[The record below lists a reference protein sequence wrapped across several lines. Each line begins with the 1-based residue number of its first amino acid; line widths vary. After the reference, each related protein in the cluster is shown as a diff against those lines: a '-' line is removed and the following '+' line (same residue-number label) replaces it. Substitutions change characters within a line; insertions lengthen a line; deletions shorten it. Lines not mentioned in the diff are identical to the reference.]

1 MAGHR
6 KFQSLRDKLTP
17 TQRERSKARVSELQ
31 KEMLLSELRKVAG
44 QTQQELADELGVS
57 QPCLSRMENQS
68 DMQIGT
74 LDRIVT
80 SLGGR
85 LEVIA
90 HMPAGDVVLTQFTR
104 SVYKTEG

>member
-6 KFQSLRDKLTP
+6 KFQALREKMTAA
-17 TQRERSKARVSELQ
+17 QRQRAEARVKDMQ
-31 KEMLLSELRKVAG
+31 PEMLLSELRKFSG
-44 QTQQELADELGVS
+44 QTQQGLADELGVS

-74 LDRIVT
+74 LDRIIT

-85 LEVIA
+85 LELIA
-90 HMPAGDVVLTQFTR
+90 HMPAGDVVLTQFAKD
-104 SVYKTEG
+104 SP

>member
-6 KFQSLRDKLTP
+6 KFQSLREKLTP
-17 TQRERSKARVSELQ
+17 SQRERSKARVNELQ
-31 KEMLLSELRKVAG
+31 AEMLLSELRKYAG
-44 QTQQELADELGVS
+44 RTQEVLAKELGVT
-57 QPCLSRMENQS
+57 QPCLSKMEKQS

-74 LDRIVT
+74 LGRIVT

-90 HMPAGDVVLTQFTR
+90 RMPGGDVVLTQFTQH
-104 SVYKTEG
+104 SP

>member
-6 KFQSLRDKLTP
+6 KFQYLRDKLTP
-17 TQRERSKARVSELQ
+17 AQRERSKARVSELQ
-31 KEMLLSELRKVAG
+31 KEMLLSELRKLAG

-57 QPCLSRMENQS
+57 QPCLSKMENQA

-74 LDRIVT
+74 LGRIVE

-85 LEVIA
+85 LELIA
-90 HMPAGDVVLTQFTR
+90 RMPAGDVVLTQFTKH
-104 SVYKTEG
+104 SA

>member
-6 KFQSLRDKLTP
+6 KFQSLRNKMTP
-17 TQRERSKARVSELQ
+17 AQRERSKARLRELQ
-31 KEMLLSELRKVAG
+31 KDMLLSELRAAAG
-44 QTQQELADELGVS
+44 HTQQALADELGVS
-57 QPCLSRMENQS
+57 QPCLSKMEKQS

-85 LEVIA
+85 LELIA
-90 HMPAGDVVLTQFTR
+90 HMPGGDVILTQFTKH
-104 SVYKTEG
+104 SA

>member
-17 TQRERSKARVSELQ
+17 AQRERAKARVSELQ
-31 KEMLLSELRKVAG
+31 KEMLLSELRKVVG
-44 QTQQELADELGVS
+44 QTQQALADELGVS

-74 LDRIVT
+74 LDRIIT

-90 HMPAGDVVLTQFTR
+90 HMPGGDVVLTQFTTH
-104 SVYKTEG
+104 SA

>member
-6 KFQSLRDKLTP
+6 KFSTLREKMTAA
-17 TQRERSKARVSELQ
+17 QRERARERVKKSQ
-31 KEMLLSELRKVAG
+31 TEMLLSELRKFAG
-44 QTQQELADELGVS
+44 QTQQDLANELGVS

-74 LDRIVT
+74 LGRIVE

-85 LEVIA
+85 LELIA
-90 HMPAGDVVLTQFTR
+90 RMPAGDVVLTQFTKH
-104 SVYKTEG
+104 SA

>member
-6 KFQSLRDKLTP
+6 KFSTLREKMTAA
-17 TQRERSKARVSELQ
+17 QRERAQTRVKELQ
-31 KEMLLSELRKVAG
+31 TEMLLSELRKFAG
-44 QTQQELADELGVS
+44 QTQQGLADELGVS

-74 LDRIVT
+74 LGRIVE

-85 LEVIA
+85 LELIA
-90 HMPAGDVVLTQFTR
+90 RMPAGDVVLTQFTKH
-104 SVYKTEG
+104 SD